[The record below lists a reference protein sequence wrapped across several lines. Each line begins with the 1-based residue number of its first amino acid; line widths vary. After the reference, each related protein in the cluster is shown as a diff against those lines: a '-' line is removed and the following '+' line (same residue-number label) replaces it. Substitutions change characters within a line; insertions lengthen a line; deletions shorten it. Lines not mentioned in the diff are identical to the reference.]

1 MVGDA
6 AVGKT
11 SFMARFVDGTFAE
24 DYVETLGVNYMN
36 KTIKFRTFNL
46 NFFAL
51 VVNPRIT
58 FTIQN
63 TGNHP
68 VTFSVWD
75 LGGQR
80 DFQSMLPIVCADA
93 AIVLYMFDLT
103 RRTTLSNV
111 KQWFKQCST
120 LNRKAFPFL
129 VGTKYDSFEKLPE
142 SEREKI
148 TKMAKRYAKVM
159 NSPLVFCSAAEDTNV
174 KQIFKIVLGRV
185 FQLMEKMRLPRS
197 SKGAILLY

>member
-36 KTIKFRTFNL
+36 KTIKFWGR
-46 NFFAL
+46 
-51 VVNPRIT
+51 
-58 FTIQN
+58 
-63 TGNHP
+63 P

-93 AIVLYMFDLT
+93 AVMLYMFDLT
-103 RRTTLSNV
+103 RSKTLSNV
-111 KQWFKQCST
+111 KTWFKQCST

-129 VGTKYDSFEKLPE
+129 IGTKYDSFEKLPE
-142 SEREKI
+142 SERENI
-148 TKMAKRYAKVM
+148 TKMARRYAKVM
-159 NSPLVFCSAAEDTNV
+159 KSPLIFCSAAEDTNV

-185 FQLMEKMRLPRS
+185 FNIMAKMRLPKT
-197 SKGAILLY
+197 SKGAILEF

>member
-1 MVGDA
+1 M
-6 AVGKT
+6 
-11 SFMARFVDGTFAE
+11 
-24 DYVETLGVNYMN
+24 
-36 KTIKFRTFNL
+36 
-46 NFFAL
+46 
-51 VVNPRIT
+51 
-58 FTIQN
+58 
-63 TGNHP
+63 
-68 VTFSVWD
+68 WD